1 MWFIVLPMQ
10 FRIGT
15 QLLASSTIVS
25 PKQDF
30 TATMPLA
37 MLLSHSDSMDVNVWA
52 RVPSICHTDLDCR
65 MTKFKALNPRVKK
78 VIASTVWSAVNLCC
92 CSKSFILH
100 SRLMCHTI
108 PFCKNKRGIYTM
120 HMISWEW
127 MTKVSTPDY
136 QSQFCHIGNI
146 ALQSFANNPGWLFL
160 GGDFWGGKITLMDA
174 FVAVTSVTQMAT
186 QNASHCGFDM
196 FADVLGHGGCSY
208 ISVASSKN
216 GSQGA
221 SAASSAVQGHDS
233 LAKQGLQMLYISQRY
248 RYIYVYIYIIPNN
261 SLQVYIQLQPLH
273 QIQA

>member
-1 MWFIVLPMQ
+1 
-10 FRIGT
+10 
-15 QLLASSTIVS
+15 
-25 PKQDF
+25 
-30 TATMPLA
+30 
-37 MLLSHSDSMDVNVWA
+37 
-52 RVPSICHTDLDCR
+52 
-65 MTKFKALNPRVKK
+65 
-78 VIASTVWSAVNLCC
+78 
-92 CSKSFILH
+92 
-100 SRLMCHTI
+100 
-108 PFCKNKRGIYTM
+108 
-120 HMISWEW
+120 
-127 MTKVSTPDY
+127 
-136 QSQFCHIGNI
+136 
-146 ALQSFANNPGWLFL
+146 
-160 GGDFWGGKITLMDA
+160 MDA

-248 RYIYVYIYIIPNN
+248 IYLLYQICIISFQNIPNN